1 MREYFGRLKQKPSWQ
16 VGPEAKD
23 KNPSVCMRLKTR
35 SAETISGTARPFM
48 RLLSASGETRWSQI
62 EMIWN
67 DKNNG
72 KGGSH

>member
-1 MREYFGRLKQKPSWQ
+1 MREYFGRLKQKSGWR

-23 KNPSVCMRLKTR
+23 KNSSVCMRLKTR

-62 EMIWN
+62 EVIWTE
-67 DKNNG
+67 KNKS